1 MQFVE
6 LSVENF
12 RGLKEVTIPLSKLG
26 CLIGENNSGKSSVL
40 QAILLLMPSS
50 TRRPRVEEFYDSG
63 RPIRVELLVQGVTDV
78 DLARIKNEKHRADF
92 SGVVEDGTVRLVR
105 SFSPGESGKS
115 QLLISQRVPREER
128 WHEGTL
134 AELVRGK
141 RGADLREAVI
151 AVLPELDD
159 ALDARPTQTTVKAAR
174 DAAVAV
180 LPEDELE
187 LGDRPL
193 PTGIDA
199 AIKDFLPEPI
209 YVEAVKDV
217 SDEVKTSESATFG
230 KLIGILMAEI
240 EDQLGDVEKQF
251 REIQSKLS
259 RVVGEDGVE
268 SDTRIDRVKDI
279 ESTIAGFVRQSFPG
293 VDLKIHVPVPKV
305 RSLINSAE
313 IVADDGHT
321 GPIVSKGDG
330 LKRAVTFAILRA
342 YAELRTRSTDGQAS
356 HPGYWLL
363 FEEPELYLHPH
374 AQRQLFAALRTFA
387 EIHSVMVT
395 THSPLFF
402 EADATETLIKMRKI
416 PSAGNAAPF
425 AEALPVRLAD
435 NLPAKTAFQ
444 IVCHENNS
452 IGFFAKRVVLVEGD
466 SDAVILPMLA
476 KLLNPEWDA
485 AERNISFARVQGK
498 SNIQSYRTFFAN
510 FHIPVSVVCDLDVIT
525 DGFERVSPGGSCKA
539 TRDALLEALDELT
552 SSDSNITAQQVRDL
566 ERSGETR
573 KHLGEARLAHH
584 AGDTAAAIECLE
596 RVFAYVRRS
605 DRLES
610 LIAPAEDGH
619 AAKLKSALLQQL
631 ADEGCHV
638 LSRGAIEAYYASKN
652 EKRDKVNQAVAY
664 RASRPTL
671 DSYRT
676 SLGESADDVV
686 AELSRIFGK
695 IFA

>member
-1 MQFVE
+1 MRFVE
-6 LSVENF
+6 LGVENF
-12 RGLKEVTIPLSKLG
+12 RGLKNITIPLSNLG

-50 TRRPRVEEFYDSG
+50 TRRPRLEEFYSPD
-63 RPIRVELLVQGVTDV
+63 RPIRVELLVEDVTEA

-92 SGVVEDGTVRLVR
+92 AKVVESGTVRFVR
-105 SFSPGESGKS
+105 SFVSGESGKN
-115 QLLISQRVPREER
+115 QLLISQRVPRDER
-128 WHEGTL
+128 WREDTL
-134 AELVRGK
+134 AGLVHGK
-141 RGADLREAVI
+141 RGTELRDAVV
-151 AVLPELDD
+151 ALLPELDEMLE
-159 ALDARPTQTTVKAAR
+159 AKPTQTAVKAAR
-174 DAAVAV
+174 STAVAA
-180 LPEDELE
+180 LPEEELE

-251 REIQSKLS
+251 LAIQSKLS

-268 SDTRIDRVKDI
+268 FDNRIERVKDI

-313 IVADDGHT
+313 ILADDGHT

-342 YAELRTRSTDGQAS
+342 YAELRTLNSDGQGS
-356 HPGYWLL
+356 HSGYWLL

-416 PSAGNAAPF
+416 PSADSAPPF
-425 AEALPVRLAD
+425 AEALPVTLAGD
-435 NLPAKTAFQ
+435 LPMKTAFQ

-485 AERNISFARVQGK
+485 AERNIAFARVQGK
-498 SNIQSYRTFFAN
+498 SNIQSYRTFFSH
-510 FHIPVSVVCDLDVIT
+510 FEIPVSVVCDLDVIT
-525 DGFERVSPGGSCKA
+525 DGFERVSPSNSSKE
-539 TRDALLEALDELT
+539 TRVALLEELDRLSSAVSDLT
-552 SSDSNITAQQVRDL
+552 SPQVRDL

-573 KHLGEARLAHH
+573 RHLSEARAAHD
-584 AGDTAAAIECLE
+584 AGDSAGAIECLE

-605 DRLES
+605 GRLEN
-610 LIAPAEDGH
+610 LIAPAEGGR
-619 AAKLKSALLQQL
+619 AAVLKAKLLQQL
-631 ADEGCHV
+631 ADEDCFV
-638 LSRGAIEAYYASKN
+638 LSRGAIEDYYASTN
-652 EKRDKVNQAVAY
+652 AKRDKVNQAVAY
-664 RASRPTL
+664 RATRPTL
-671 DSYRT
+671 DVYRA
-676 SLGESADDVV
+676 SLGESSDVV
-686 AELSRIFGK
+686 VTELCGIFEK
-695 IFA
+695 VFD

>member
-1 MQFVE
+1 MRFVE

-12 RGLKEVTIPLSKLG
+12 RGLKEITIPLSRLG

-50 TRRPRVEEFYDSG
+50 TRRPRPEEFYDLG
-63 RPIRVELLVQGVTDV
+63 RPIRVELLVEGVGEE

-92 SGVVEDGTVRLVR
+92 ASVVENGTVRLVR
-105 SFSPGESGKS
+105 SFVPGESGRS
-115 QLLISQRVPREER
+115 QLLISQRVPRDER
-128 WHEGTL
+128 WHEDTL
-134 AELVRGK
+134 ADLVRGK
-141 RGADLREAVI
+141 RGSDLREA
-151 AVLPELDD
+151 AVTLLPELDGM
-159 ALDARPTQTTVKAAR
+159 LDARPTQTAVKAAR
-174 DAAVAV
+174 SQAIAA
-180 LPEDELE
+180 LPEEELE

-217 SDEVKTSESATFG
+217 SDEVKTSDSATFG

-240 EDQLGDVEKQF
+240 EDQLGNVEEQF

-268 SDTRIDRVKDI
+268 TDNRIDRVKDI

-293 VDLKIHVPVPKV
+293 VELKIHVPVPKV

-313 IVADDGHT
+313 ILADDGHT

-342 YAELRTRSTDGQAS
+342 YAELRTINPDGQTP

-374 AQRQLFAALRTFA
+374 AQRQLFAALRAFA

-402 EADATETLIKMRKI
+402 EADATETLLKMRKI
-416 PSAGNAAPF
+416 PSAADAAPV
-425 AEALPVRLAD
+425 AEVLPVRLTD
-435 NLPAKTAFQ
+435 NLAAKTAFQ

-476 KLLNPEWDA
+476 KLLNSKWDA
-485 AERNISFARVQGK
+485 AERNIAFARVQGK
-498 SNIQSYRTFFAN
+498 SNIQNYRTFFAN

-525 DGFERVSPGGSCKA
+525 DGFERVSPGDSCKA
-539 TRDALLEALDELT
+539 TRDELLEALDELT
-552 SSDSNITAQQVRDL
+552 PAGTDLSGQQVRDL

-573 KHLGEARLAHH
+573 RHLRDAKAAHD
-584 AGDTAAAIECLE
+584 AGDAAVAIECLE

-605 DRLES
+605 DRLAS
-610 LIAPAEDGH
+610 LVAPAVDGR
-619 AAKLKSALLQQL
+619 AAKLKAELLQKL
-631 ADEGCHV
+631 AHEDCHV
-638 LSRGAIEAYYASKN
+638 LSRGAIEQYYASTH

-664 RASRPTL
+664 RATRPTL
-671 DSYRT
+671 DSYRA

-686 AELSRIFGK
+686 SELNGIFEK